1 MQRYLNKNP
10 KRLYENPKIFADKWC
25 LYARQWHHLSFRPT
39 CDHHASIHA
48 NSPHHCQR
56 WEGGFSY
63 IQKDKIR
70 MYLFLPNLYCFCNQ
84 KEHGRLRALIRAVIH
99 MISVVW
105 VMWAAYFDQYLTIY
119 FPKILLT
126 KLGMEGGGGWT
137 TPGGGGWDC
146 RGPYFGT

>member
-1 MQRYLNKNP
+1 MKIQHKSVVTSNKKLKIFVKQKENISMIIQNYLSKNICM
-10 KRLYENPKIFADKWC
+10 KRRTNIHEEGKIFADKWC

-63 IQKDKIR
+63 IQKDEIR
-70 MYLFLPNLYCFCNQ
+70 MYLFLPNLFCFCNQ

-99 MISVVW
+99 MISVV
-105 VMWAAYFDQYLTIY
+105 
-119 FPKILLT
+119 
-126 KLGMEGGGGWT
+126 
-137 TPGGGGWDC
+137 
-146 RGPYFGT
+146 